1 MDMQLR
7 KHIVMRHNKNEE
19 SKRKTSKHIIHRK
32 QNILV
37 KCKLGSGRLVRL
49 TTRDGNKIDRHNLTW
64 CHIKIMFVSCNLTEK
79 MYMVY
84 PDKIYV
90 ASADGLGPVSTS
102 ESAVPTLNN
111 FIQSDIRRTFLGNRT
126 KWEDDRFLP
135 GIIGWWN
142 RADMSIH
149 RNWVVRAWNHTH
161 IRCVSRNIG
170 NCLISEI

>member
-7 KHIVMRHNKNEE
+7 KYIAMRHNKYEE
-19 SKRKTSKHIIHRK
+19 SKRKTSKHSIHRK

-49 TTRDGNKIDRHNLTW
+49 TTRDGSKIDRHNLTW

-90 ASADGLGPVSTS
+90 ASADGLGTVSTS
-102 ESAVPTLNN
+102 ASAVPALNN
-111 FIQSDIRRTFLGNRT
+111 FIQSDIRRTCIASAN
-126 KWEDDRFLP
+126 
-135 GIIGWWN
+135 
-142 RADMSIH
+142 
-149 RNWVVRAWNHTH
+149 
-161 IRCVSRNIG
+161 VSRQSD
-170 NCLISEI
+170 LMRRWSISSRNHRLKKQNGYVDS